1 MLFFYILEKGMVI
14 KLMLKYELMKVF
26 SNRINRLLLV
36 ATMIVG
42 VIASCFA
49 IGSIRYIDK
58 EGELHA
64 GITAGRLLAKDQ
76 NAWKGEVTPEE
87 LSKIVKEYTVLLN
100 QYLGDIPDS
109 EYGKTVQSYYDLK
122 DFVVEILTPDIE
134 WDESVL
140 YQLTDDQLKD
150 IYMVYQENMKKMAAE
165 YGTTPEKKS
174 FLEQK
179 YEEIKLPFNYE
190 GKEAWETMTMYAQTY
205 VLLLAVVIGFLTAG
219 IFSAEFRPGA
229 EDIFFASR
237 YGRSKAVKN
246 KILAGVLMATVVYW
260 IGVAIL
266 SLIAFSV
273 MGTSGFFTPYQM
285 DDPYSIYIITYGEY
299 YLLIL
304 ACGYVATMFSMAL
317 VMLVTAKMH
326 TPNLAVC
333 IPFIL
338 LCLIPFIERAL
349 TSFSGFFNLMP
360 TILTNVYNS
369 VRRPVI
375 FQIGSIV
382 FRQIPCLAFLYTG
395 LFIVLLPIIYKS
407 YRKYGLK
414 KK

>member
-1 MLFFYILEKGMVI
+1 MRSFYTLEKRLVI
-14 KLMLKYELMKVF
+14 NLMLKYELKKVF
-26 SNRINRLLLV
+26 SKRINRLVIV
-36 ATMIVG
+36 ATMLIAIV
-42 VIASCFA
+42 ISCFA
-49 IGSIRYIDK
+49 IGSIRYVDK
-58 EGELHA
+58 EGKLHT

-76 NAWKGEVTPEE
+76 NEWQGKITPEK
-87 LSKIVKEYTVLLN
+87 LSEIIKDYTVLLN
-100 QYLGDIPDS
+100 KYSGDIPDT

-122 DFVVEILTPDIE
+122 DLVVNILNPDTE

-140 YQLTDDQLKD
+140 YKLTDEQLKD
-150 IYMVYQENMKKMAAE
+150 IYTIYQENMKKMAAE
-165 YGTTPEKKS
+165 YGTTSEKRS

-179 YEEIKLPFNYE
+179 YKEVKLPFNYE

-229 EDIFFASR
+229 EDIFFASQ

-246 KILAGVLMATVVYW
+246 KILAGVLVATIVYW
-260 IGVAIL
+260 VGVSIL
-266 SLIAFSV
+266 SLIAFFV

-285 DDPYSIYIITYGEY
+285 DDPYSIYILTFGEY

-304 ACGYVATMFSMAL
+304 VSGYVATMFCTAL

-338 LCLIPFIERAL
+338 LCMMPFIERAL
-349 TSFSGFFNLMP
+349 SSFSSFFNLMP
-360 TILTNVYNS
+360 TILTNIYNS
-369 VRRPVI
+369 VRTPI
-375 FQIGSIV
+375 LFQVGTIV
-382 FRQIPCLAFLYTG
+382 FRQIPFLNFLYAG
-395 LFIVLLPIIYKS
+395 LFIVLLPFIYKS

-414 KK
+414 K

>member
-1 MLFFYILEKGMVI
+1 MLFFYTLEKRMVI
-14 KLMLKYELMKVF
+14 KLMLKYELIKVF

-36 ATMIVG
+36 ATMLVG

-58 EGELHA
+58 EGQLHT

-76 NAWKGEVTPEE
+76 NEWKGEATPEK
-87 LSKIVKEYTVLLN
+87 LSNLIKEYTVLLN
-100 QYLGDIPDS
+100 KYSGDIPES
-109 EYGKTVQSYYDLK
+109 EYGKTVQSYCDLK
-122 DFVVEILTPDIE
+122 DFVVEILNPDTE

-140 YQLTDDQLKD
+140 YQLTDEQLKD
-150 IYMVYQENMKKMAAE
+150 IYMIYQENMKKMAAE
-165 YGTTPEKKS
+165 YGTTPEKRR

-179 YEEIKLPFNYE
+179 YEEIEMPFHYE
-190 GKEAWETMTMYAQTY
+190 GKESWETMTMYAQAY

-229 EDIFFASR
+229 EDIFLASR
-237 YGRSKAVKN
+237 YGRSKAVRN

-260 IGVAIL
+260 VGAGLL

-273 MGTSGFFTPYQM
+273 MGTSGFVTPYQM

-304 ACGYVATMFSMAL
+304 VCGYVATMFCTAL

-338 LCLIPFIERAL
+338 LCLMPFVERAL

-360 TILTNVYNS
+360 NILTNIYNS
-369 VRRPVI
+369 VRSPII

-382 FRQIPCLAFLYTG
+382 FRQIPFLTFLYMG